1 MEAVASASS
10 IITVVQIAA
19 SVAKLCSGYILD
31 VKDARWDIE
40 RVQQKTAILRDVMEK
55 LAKIDDQT
63 QAKPVSLPAH
73 VIAAVHQCLQ
83 DLQELQGKLQPKSKH
98 KAMRKV
104 GWRAL
109 KWPLSK
115 NDVNEEVKRL
125 EGYFTIFNSALQLD
139 HM

>member
-19 SVAKLCSGYILD
+19 SVAKLCGGYILD
-31 VKDARWDIE
+31 VKVARWDIE
-40 RVQQKTAILRDVMEK
+40 RVQQKTAILRDVVEK

-63 QAKPVSLPAH
+63 QAKPVSLSAH
-73 VIAAVHQCLQ
+73 VIAAVYQCLQ

-98 KAMRKV
+98 NAMRKV

-109 KWPLSK
+109 KGLCRK
-115 NDVNEEVKRL
+115 MM
-125 EGYFTIFNSALQLD
+125 SARK
-139 HM
+139 